1 MNNVSPVT
9 TPESADFVHFV
20 TSEFDKMKELF
31 IKKNEQY
38 GKGDPLVNFRT
49 AALMHSGTDSYEAMY
64 EEAKSFMRKH
74 IAHIENNGI
83 GGHKVAE
90 SLGDAMVYCNIMKY
104 MIHMWEKSAEDA
116 RKKMAVEKGR
126 YSNGQG

>member
-9 TPESADFVHFV
+9 TPEISEFVHFV
-20 TSEFDKMKELF
+20 TNEFDRMKELF

-38 GKGDPLVNFRT
+38 STYDPLANFRT
-49 AALMHSGTDSYEAMY
+49 AALMHSGEASYEMMY
-64 EEAKSFMRKH
+64 EEAKAFMRKH

-90 SLGDAMVYCNIMKY
+90 SLGDVMVYCNIMKY
-104 MIHMWEKSAEDA
+104 MLKKWEDEQK
-116 RKKMAVEKGR
+116 AVKN
-126 YSNGQG
+126 NGQG